1 MQACRRLIRCTNTTT
16 GKVQLAIGS
25 HLEDVLVEVLLQ
37 ALVGQV
43 DAQLLERVGHKA
55 LEAVDVQDA
64 DHALVLSIPSCA
76 AAHGSMSALDT
87 LPAPERHTVK
97 VQRTEM

>member
-16 GKVQLAIGS
+16 GKVQLAIEP

-43 DAQLLERVGHKA
+43 DAQLLEGVGQKA

-64 DHALVLSIPSCA
+64 NHTLVLSIPSCA
-76 AAHGSMSALDT
+76 ARHGSISAHDT
-87 LPAPERHTVK
+87 LPSPELHTVK
-97 VQRTEM
+97 VQSMAT